1 MKEQLKIVKKEFEA
15 LNITSLDELEKVR
28 ISYLG
33 KKGKITELLSEL
45 KNVSKDSV
53 KELGSLINELKRE
66 ITEKLDNQKKQLE
79 EEKLNSL
86 LDSEKIDIT
95 LNGTFRKI
103 GSPNPI
109 EKVILELEEVFISLG
124 FTVVEGPEVECD
136 LYNFEMLNL
145 PIGHPARDEQDTFYI
160 TDSMLL
166 RSQTSPVQIRTML
179 ANKDKTPIRVVCPG
193 KTYRR
198 DNDDASHSHQFTQ
211 MEGLLVDENIS
222 LAHLKGTMDLVVK
235 RLFGN
240 VESRFRPSFY
250 PFTEPSV
257 ELDISCFRCGGKG
270 CELCKNTGWITV
282 AGAGMVHPN
291 VLTGCGYDTTKY
303 NGFAFGF
310 GLDRLTMLKYGI
322 GDIRVLYTNDLRT
335 DEFSRR
341 DN

>member
-136 LYNFEMLNL
+136 LYNFERLNL
-145 PIGHPARDEQDTFYI
+145 PSGRPARDEQDTFYI

>member
-1 MKEQLKIVKKEFEA
+1 MKEQLEIVKKEFEA